1 LQFYIYAGLPNDT
14 TQYTEH
20 SQQQDTSTSTKHK
33 SVYIVNDSSTITTT
47 TMTQANVVNE
57 TSLISN
63 DTQGADMI
71 MKKSA
76 KGGNLLLKD
85 NHANVTLLKHTFTP
99 PTSPIVDC
107 SGDVSLFYF
116 YCFYC
121 FFWFEFCFL

>member
-1 LQFYIYAGLPNDT
+1 LQLYIYAGLPDDT

-20 SQQQDTSTSTKHK
+20 SQSQDTSSSTKHK
-33 SVYIVNDSSTITTT
+33 SVYIVNDSSTVTTT
-47 TMTQANVVNE
+47 TTQANVVNE

-63 DTQGADMI
+63 DTQGADMM

-99 PTSPIVDC
+99 PTTPIVDC
-107 SGDVSLFYF
+107 SGDVSVSFHVLFVILNYL
-116 YCFYC
+116 
-121 FFWFEFCFL
+121 FF